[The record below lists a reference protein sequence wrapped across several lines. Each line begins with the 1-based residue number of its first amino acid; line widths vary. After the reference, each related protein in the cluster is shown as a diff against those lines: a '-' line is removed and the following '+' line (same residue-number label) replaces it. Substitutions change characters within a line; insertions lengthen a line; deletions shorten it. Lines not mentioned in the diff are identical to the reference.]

1 MALTLTKSKTFKVT
15 STMHY
20 VKERIESSAIFR
32 STRILNP
39 RDRVNILFVMAVQVF
54 LGLLD
59 LLGVAVIGLLG
70 ALSLNGVQSR
80 PPGDRVSAFLK
91 FVGLYN
97 EPFQNQ
103 AAALGIAAS
112 LILITRTLVS
122 IILTRRVLFFLS
134 RRGAVI
140 SSDLMKKLMSQPLV
154 TIQQN
159 TLYENLYAIT
169 SGVSNITLGIL
180 GTAVVLIAD
189 ISLLIIMAI
198 GLIVVDP
205 IMALSTVVFFALIGF
220 GLYKF
225 MHKKAGNLGQAE
237 TELNIESNEKIIEVL
252 SSYRE
257 SVVRNRR
264 DFYAR
269 EIGSLRFKLANTL
282 AELSF
287 MPNVSKKIIE
297 RSVVLGALAISAA
310 QFILQDAGRA
320 VATLAIFL
328 AAGTRIAPAVLR
340 VQQGSMQ
347 IRRSLGASATTLDLI
362 ESLKNV
368 PSIEPSSDEIDVAHP
383 GFIPKVEMENVDFS
397 YPDASIYAIK
407 NATLSI
413 SPGSVVAVV
422 GPSGAGKTTLI
433 DLILGVLEPS
443 SGEIRIS
450 DMNPSEVSKKWPG
463 SLSYVPQDVT
473 ISNGT
478 IRSNITL
485 GFPPNAGTYEMIWDA
500 IKISQLQGYINGL
513 PDGENT
519 KVGDRGSSMSGGQRQ
534 RLGIARA
541 LFTKPKLLVLDEA
554 TSALDGETESNI
566 STAIKSL
573 KGDVTVV
580 LIAHRLSTVR
590 EADQVIYL
598 EEGKIISVGTF
609 EEVRSAVPNFD
620 RQASLMGL

>member
-1 MALTLTKSKTFKVT
+1 VRKLRFWLKTKPIIRSLSVLN
-15 STMHY
+15 ST
-20 VKERIESSAIFR
+20 
-32 STRILNP
+32 
-39 RDRVNILFVMAVQVF
+39 DRLRVLVVAGVQIF
-54 LGLLD
+54 LGLMD
-59 LLGVAVIGLLG
+59 LLGVAIIGLLG

-112 LILITRTLVS
+112 LILITRTLIS

-134 RRGAVI
+134 RRGAVL

-180 GTAVVLIAD
+180 GTAVVLVAD

-198 GLIVVDP
+198 GLVVVDP
-205 IMALSTVVFFALIGF
+205 TMALSTVVFFALIGF

-287 MPNVSKKIIE
+287 MPNVSKYIIE
-297 RSVVLGALAISAA
+297 SSVVLGALAISAA

-368 PSIEPSSDEIDVAHP
+368 PSIESSSDEIDVAHP
-383 GFIPKVEMENVDFS
+383 GFIPNVEMENVDFS
-397 YPDASIYAIK
+397 YPEASSYAIK
-407 NATLSI
+407 NASLSI
-413 SPGSVVAVV
+413 APGSVVAVV

-443 SGEIRIS
+443 SGKIRIS

-500 IKISQLQGYINGL
+500 INISQLQGYVNGL
-513 PDGENT
+513 PEGENT

-554 TSALDGETESNI
+554 TSALDGETEANI

-573 KGDVTVV
+573 KGDVTVI

-598 EEGKIISVGTF
+598 ENGKIISVGTF

>member
-1 MALTLTKSKTFKVT
+1 MAMNQFSGKFRGKP
-15 STMHY
+15 
-20 VKERIESSAIFR
+20 IFR
-32 STRILNP
+32 ALRILNS
-39 RDRVNILFVMAVQVF
+39 RDRFRIVVVMGIQIF

-91 FVGLYN
+91 FFGLFD
-97 EPFQNQ
+97 EPFQTQ
-103 AAALGIAAS
+103 AAVLGIAAS
-112 LILITRTLVS
+112 IILVTRTLIS
-122 IILTRRVLFFLS
+122 IVLTRKVLFFLS

-154 TIQQN
+154 AIQQK

-169 SGVSNITLGIL
+169 AGVSNVTLGIL
-180 GTAVVLIAD
+180 GTAVVLVAD

-198 GLIVVDP
+198 GLLVVDP
-205 IMALSTVVFFALIGF
+205 TMALSTVVFFTLIGF
-220 GLYKF
+220 GLYKV
-225 MHKKAGNLGQAE
+225 MHQKAGRLGLKE
-237 TELNIESNEKIIEVL
+237 TELNIQSNEKISEVL

-264 DFYAR
+264 DYYAR
-269 EIGSLRFKLANTL
+269 EIGVLRFKLADTL

-287 MPNVSKKIIE
+287 MPNVSKYVIE
-297 RSVVLGALAISAA
+297 SSVVLGALAISAA

-347 IRRSLGASATTLDLI
+347 IRRSIGAASSTLELI
-362 ESLKNV
+362 ESLKDV
-368 PSIEPSSDEIDVAHP
+368 PTVEPSSDVIDVLHP
-383 GFIPKVEMENVDFS
+383 GFIPEITVKDVFFS
-397 YPDASIYAIK
+397 YPGATVPAIQ
-407 NATLSI
+407 NANLSI
-413 SPGSVVAVV
+413 SPGSLIAVV

-433 DLILGVLEPS
+433 DLLLGVLDPDA
-443 SGEIRIS
+443 G
-450 DMNPSEVSKKWPG
+450 EVSISGMPASAISKTWPG
-463 SLSYVPQDVT
+463 SVSYVPQDV
-473 ISNGT
+473 IIANGT

-485 GFPPNAGTYEMIWDA
+485 GFPEESGTVEMIMDA
-500 IKISQLQGYINGL
+500 IKISQLDSYLANL
-513 PDGENT
+513 PDKENS
-519 KVGDRGSSMSGGQRQ
+519 KVGDRGAGMSGGQRQ

-554 TSALDGETESNI
+554 TSSLDGETEANVSA
-566 STAIKSL
+566 AIRTL
-573 KGDVTVV
+573 KGNVTVI

-590 EADQVIYL
+590 EADQVVYL
-598 EEGKIISVGTF
+598 EEGKILATGNF
-609 EEVRSAVPNFD
+609 EEVRAAVPNFD

>member
-1 MALTLTKSKTFKVT
+1 MRENGKVNRFNT
-15 STMHY
+15 
-20 VKERIESSAIFR
+20 VIRRKPIFR
-32 STRILNP
+32 ALRILNS
-39 RDRVNILFVMAVQVF
+39 RDRVRVAVVMGIQIF

-91 FVGLYN
+91 FFGLFN

-103 AAALGIAAS
+103 AAILGIAAS
-112 LILITRTLVS
+112 TILITRTLIS
-122 IILTRRVLFFLS
+122 IALTRKILFFLS
-134 RRGAVI
+134 RRGALI

-169 SGVSNITLGIL
+169 SGVSSVTLGIL
-180 GTAVVLIAD
+180 GTAVVLVAD
-189 ISLLIIMAI
+189 VSLLIIMFV
-198 GLIVVDP
+198 GLLVVDP
-205 IMALSTVVFFALIGF
+205 TMALSTAVFFALIGF
-220 GLYKF
+220 GLYKV
-225 MHKKAGNLGQAE
+225 MHQKAGELGLKE
-237 TELNIESNEKIIEVL
+237 TELNIQSNEKISEVL

-264 DFYAR
+264 DYYAR
-269 EIGSLRFKLANTL
+269 EIGALRFKLADTL

-287 MPNVSKKIIE
+287 MPNVSKYVIE
-297 RSVVLGALAISAA
+297 SSVVLGALAISAT

-347 IRRSLGASATTLDLI
+347 IRRSLGSSSSTLDLI

-368 PSIEPSSDEIDVAHP
+368 PAVEPGSDVIDVSHP
-383 GFIPKVEMENVDFS
+383 GFIPEIMMEDVSFS
-397 YPDASIYAIK
+397 YPGSNFLAISGA
-407 NATLSI
+407 NLRI
-413 SPGSVVAVV
+413 VPGSLVAVV

-433 DLILGVLEPS
+433 DLILGVLDPDLGQVS
-443 SGEIRIS
+443 ISGLKAS
-450 DMNPSEVSKKWPG
+450 GVSKKWPG
-463 SLSYVPQDVT
+463 SISYVPQDVM
-473 ISNGT
+473 IANGT

-485 GFPPNAGTYEMIWDA
+485 GFPEESGTVEMIVDA
-500 IKISQLQGYINGL
+500 IRISQLENYLDSL
-513 PDGENT
+513 PERENS
-519 KVGDRGSSMSGGQRQ
+519 KVGDRGAGMSGGQRQ

-554 TSALDGETESNI
+554 TSALDGETEANVSA
-566 STAIKSL
+566 AIRAL
-573 KGDVTVV
+573 KGEVTVI

-598 EEGKIISVGTF
+598 EGGKILAAGTF
-609 EEVRSAVPNFD
+609 EEVRNAVPNFD

>member
-1 MALTLTKSKTFKVT
+1 MAMNQFSGKFRGKP
-15 STMHY
+15 
-20 VKERIESSAIFR
+20 IFR
-32 STRILNP
+32 ALRILNS
-39 RDRVNILFVMAVQVF
+39 RDRFRIVVVMGIQIF

-80 PPGDRVSAFLK
+80 PPGDRVAAFLK
-91 FVGLYN
+91 FFGLFD
-97 EPFQNQ
+97 EPFQTQ
-103 AAALGIAAS
+103 AAVLGIAAS
-112 LILITRTLVS
+112 IILVTRTLIS
-122 IILTRRVLFFLS
+122 IVLTRKVLFFLS

-154 TIQQN
+154 SIQQK

-169 SGVSNITLGIL
+169 SGVSNVTLGIL

-189 ISLLIIMAI
+189 ISLLVIMAV
-198 GLIVVDP
+198 GLLVVDP
-205 IMALSTVVFFALIGF
+205 TMALSTVVFFALIGF
-220 GLYKF
+220 GLYKV
-225 MHKKAGNLGQAE
+225 MHQKAGRLGLKE
-237 TELNIESNEKIIEVL
+237 TELNIQSNEKISEVL

-264 DFYAR
+264 DYYAR
-269 EIGSLRFKLANTL
+269 EIGVLRFKLADTL

-287 MPNVSKKIIE
+287 MPNVSKYIIE
-297 RSVVLGALAISAA
+297 SSVVLGALAISAA

-347 IRRSLGASATTLDLI
+347 IRRSLGAASSTLDLI
-362 ESLKNV
+362 ESLKDV
-368 PSIEPSSDEIDVAHP
+368 PSVEPSSDVIDVLHP
-383 GFIPKVEMENVDFS
+383 GFIPEITVKDVSFS
-397 YPDASIYAIK
+397 YPG
-407 NATLSI
+407 ATLPAI
-413 SPGSVVAVV
+413 QNANLRIAPGSLIAVV

-433 DLILGVLEPS
+433 DLILGVLDPDL
-443 SGEIRIS
+443 G
-450 DMNPSEVSKKWPG
+450 EVSISGMRASAISKTWPG
-463 SLSYVPQDVT
+463 SVSYVPQDV
-473 ISNGT
+473 IIANGT

-485 GFPPNAGTYEMIWDA
+485 GFPEESGTVEMIMDA
-500 IKISQLQGYINGL
+500 IRISQLDSYLENL
-513 PDGENT
+513 PEKENS
-519 KVGDRGSSMSGGQRQ
+519 KVGDRGAGMSGGQRQ

-554 TSALDGETESNI
+554 TSSLDGETEANVSA
-566 STAIKSL
+566 AIRTL
-573 KGDVTVV
+573 KGNVTVI

-590 EADQVIYL
+590 EADQVVYL
-598 EEGKIISVGTF
+598 EEGRILATGSF
-609 EEVRSAVPNFD
+609 EEVRAAVPNFD

>member
-1 MALTLTKSKTFKVT
+1 MS
-15 STMHY
+15 
-20 VKERIESSAIFR
+20 
-32 STRILNP
+32 ILNKQ
-39 RDRVNILFVMAVQVF
+39 DRVRIFIVMGVQVF

-91 FVGLYN
+91 IVGLYN

-112 LILITRTLVS
+112 IILITRTLIS
-122 IILTRRVLFFLS
+122 IFLTRKVLFFLS
-134 RRGAVI
+134 RRGAVV

-198 GLIVVDP
+198 GLLVVDP
-205 IMALSTVVFFALIGF
+205 TMALSTVVFFALIGL

-225 MHKKAGNLGQAE
+225 MHKKAGALGQVE

-269 EIGSLRFKLANTL
+269 EIGSLRFRLANTL

-287 MPNVSKKIIE
+287 MPNVSKYIIE
-297 RSVVLGALAISAA
+297 SSVVLGALAISAA

-347 IRRSLGASATTLDLI
+347 IRRSLGASSTTLDLI

-368 PSIEPSSDEIDVAHP
+368 PNIEPSSDEINVAHP
-383 GFIPKVEMENVDFS
+383 GFRPNVEMENVNFS
-397 YPDASIYAIK
+397 YPDSSSHAIK
-407 NATLSI
+407 NASLSI

-443 SGEIRIS
+443 SGKIRIS

-500 IKISQLQGYINGL
+500 INISQLQGYINGL

-554 TSALDGETESNI
+554 TSALDGETEANI

-598 EEGKIISVGTF
+598 EDGKIISVGTF